1 MAAASSTATDRPT
14 PNCLI
19 VGSPLRMKLPKTE
32 IMMMAAAQRLQT
44 VAAAGFGRG
53 RRKAGSR
60 APNRCP
66 PASDR
71 MAGSNVMAATTAVST
86 ATALA

>member
-19 VGSPLRMKLPKTE
+19 VGSPLRMKPPKTE
-32 IMMMAAAQRLQT
+32 IMMM
-44 VAAAGFGRG
+44 AAAGFGRG